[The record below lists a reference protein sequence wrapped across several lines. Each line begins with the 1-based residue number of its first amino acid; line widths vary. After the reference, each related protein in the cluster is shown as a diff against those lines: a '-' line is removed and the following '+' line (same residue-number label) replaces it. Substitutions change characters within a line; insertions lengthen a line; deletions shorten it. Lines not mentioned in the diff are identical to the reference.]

1 MIYPEC
7 LCSQM
12 NNSFSWFTLTMKI
25 SVSGHCQAPAALAY
39 SYYFLYHTLYTI
51 LNFSHRESS
60 HGKGKKGP
68 QGSSLPEGFFDDP
81 KLDAKARKV
90 EYKDPMTEE
99 WDKFQKTI
107 QKEDDVSDH

>member
-1 MIYPEC
+1 MVHT
-7 LCSQM
+7 
-12 NNSFSWFTLTMKI
+12 NNKI
-25 SVSGHCQAPAALAY
+25 SISGRHCQAPATLAH
-39 SYYFLYHTLYTI
+39 SYHNNNLLYTI
-51 LNFSHRESS
+51 FNFSHRESS

-68 QGSSLPEGFFDDP
+68 KGSSLPEGFFDDP